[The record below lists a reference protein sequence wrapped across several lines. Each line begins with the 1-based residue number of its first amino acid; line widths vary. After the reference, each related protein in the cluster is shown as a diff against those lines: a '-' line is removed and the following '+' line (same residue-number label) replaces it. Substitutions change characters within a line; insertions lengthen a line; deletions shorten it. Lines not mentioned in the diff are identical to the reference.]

1 MSGPLVTATTFRSAF
16 IAERYDK
23 KIDDE
28 LLITGNKLNIIGTA
42 SYQMHPSW
50 QHILYVVRRWI
61 PYWMHLLQ

>member
-1 MSGPLVTATTFRSAF
+1 MSGPLVTAISAF
-16 IAERYDK
+16 IMECYDK

-28 LLITGNKLNIIGTA
+28 LLITGNKLNMIGTA

-50 QHILYVVRRWI
+50 QCILYVVKRLF